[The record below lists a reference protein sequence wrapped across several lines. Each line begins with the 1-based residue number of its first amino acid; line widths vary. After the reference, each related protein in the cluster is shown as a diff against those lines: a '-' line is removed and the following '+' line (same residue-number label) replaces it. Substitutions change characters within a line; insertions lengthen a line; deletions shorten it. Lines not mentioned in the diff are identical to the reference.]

1 MSHDDFA
8 MFETLRRH
16 GVPFVIVGGHAVNY
30 HGHRRATEDADV
42 VWLRTP
48 QSERALAA
56 ALAELNAQYIT
67 REIDP
72 ATGIERAL
80 PVNAS
85 FVAANRLMM
94 LWVPDLGFLDL
105 FDYVP
110 GEPGSDVAELFRT
123 SVEAEG
129 YRYASL
135 AWLRRMKRQAG
146 RSKDLQDLEELDR
159 LNADSPDGTRPG

>member
-1 MSHDDFA
+1 MSRDEFA

-42 VWLRTP
+42 VWMRSP
-48 QSERALAA
+48 PSELALTA
-56 ALAELNAQYIT
+56 ALQELNAQYIT

-72 ATGIERAL
+72 ATGIERTV
-80 PVNAS
+80 PVNAA
-85 FVAANRLMM
+85 FVAANHLMM
-94 LWVPDLGFLDL
+94 LWVPDAGFINL

-110 GEPGSDVAELFRT
+110 GEPASDVAELFRT

-135 AWLRRMKRQAG
+135 AWLRRMKQAAG
-146 RSKDLQDLEELDR
+146 RTKDLDDLRELDR
-159 LNADSPDGTRPG
+159 LNG